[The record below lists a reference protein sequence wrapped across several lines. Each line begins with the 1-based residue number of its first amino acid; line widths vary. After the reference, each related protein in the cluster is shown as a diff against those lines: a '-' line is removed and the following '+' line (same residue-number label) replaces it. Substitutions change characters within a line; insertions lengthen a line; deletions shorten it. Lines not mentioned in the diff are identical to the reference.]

1 MALAPRFHTVIAGPA
16 RKNDP
21 QVIEAICKVAILPG
35 SLVELDASGQFIYHA
50 TAGGPGVALAMQH
63 NYIGGGDIR
72 EDMAD
77 YMLSGDAKV
86 KVKGY
91 VGAGITNH
99 ANTNQVDLSASGL
112 NIDLTI
118 STPDESVAFFT
129 GPFAKLL
136 DDNYVQEKVKLWA
149 SPDIMRNLNRPYSDA
164 AGFKEGTVLEYILR
178 YGRIE
183 SFNQT
188 FKLTG
193 NHFIAYVRNSQ
204 YIKTRIAAPV
214 GTFMIP
220 RQNPF
225 DNYNTLVWSA
235 VGLQI
240 KRDFNGRS
248 KVFNA
253 QG

>member
-1 MALAPRFHTVIAGPA
+1 
-16 RKNDP
+16 
-21 QVIEAICKVAILPG
+21 
-35 SLVELDASGQFIYHA
+35 
-50 TAGGPGVALAMQH
+50 
-63 NYIGGGDIR
+63 
-72 EDMAD
+72 
-77 YMLSGDAKV
+77 
-86 KVKGY
+86 
-91 VGAGITNH
+91 
-99 ANTNQVDLSASGL
+99 
-112 NIDLTI
+112 IDLTT
-118 STPDESVAFFT
+118 STPDKSVAFFT

-136 DDNYVQEKVKLWA
+136 DDNYVQEKVKVWA

>member
-1 MALAPRFHTVIAGPA
+1 
-16 RKNDP
+16 
-21 QVIEAICKVAILPG
+21 
-35 SLVELDASGQFIYHA
+35 
-50 TAGGPGVALAMQH
+50 
-63 NYIGGGDIR
+63 
-72 EDMAD
+72 
-77 YMLSGDAKV
+77 MLSGDAKV

-112 NIDLTI
+112 NIDLTT

>member
-1 MALAPRFHTVIAGPA
+1 MTWQLLLMDANAIVCLLIMVRLMFFRKEGKRHRLSVAVLAYLVILAAGFNA
-16 RKNDP
+16 FNILLGHYV
-21 QVIEAICKVAILPG
+21 QV
-35 SLVELDASGQFIYHA
+35 
-50 TAGGPGVALAMQH
+50 
-63 NYIGGGDIR
+63 IR

-112 NIDLTI
+112 NIDLTT